1 MRLLQL
7 IRLRL
12 LHEHVVFIVVREVR
26 PLLIKLM
33 DEDDLAIGIVVS
45 RVPVAIDYAHH
56 CVSFEGLAFVSLP

>member
-1 MRLLQL
+1 MCLLQL

-12 LHEHVVFIVVREVR
+12 LHEHVVFIIVREVC

-45 RVPVAIDYAHH
+45 RMPFTIDYAHH
-56 CVSFEGLAFVSLP
+56 CVSFKGLAFVSLP